1 MRLWTKRAALVL
13 TLSAI
18 AITASACTRI
28 RNHQGYVAD
37 SVLIES
43 VQPGVDNRD
52 SVLRMLGRPSFES
65 QFDEGQWYYFSR
77 ETRQLGFNRPSPK
90 EQTLLVVSFDNN
102 GTVSAVDQR
111 GMEQVVDVNM
121 VRDKTQTLGRK
132 SGLLEDIFGNIG
144 AVGAGGGGAGGGGTM
159 P

>member
-144 AVGAGGGGAGGGGTM
+144 AVGAGGGGAGGGSTM